1 MPQTIDRNQVQ
12 KLLKEQRAQLVEV
25 LPAKQYNDVHL
36 AGALNIPLQEL
47 NEGSTASLQKDRPVI
62 VYCYDCQ

>member
-1 MPQTIDRNQVQ
+1 MPQIIDRNQVQ
-12 KLLKEQRAQLVEV
+12 KLLQEQRAQLVEV
-25 LPAKQYNDVHL
+25 LPAKQYHDIHL

-47 NEGSTASLQKDRPVI
+47 DEKGAAILQKDRPVI